1 MTQPTTAKRALRTET
16 IFCRADLTGAIRLA
30 RESFR
35 EVGDAAALLLA
46 AIACLLVALGC
57 GPEEPSAPDAA
68 RTPPRILSLSREVSE
83 LLVELGL
90 APSVVGAD
98 HASVALPQLA
108 DAADLGDAGASGA
121 DALALAAALRPDLAL
136 FLADGEPPFA
146 RALEAR
152 GIRSYVFAPHSAN
165 DVLAAVHRL
174 GAILGDE
181 TRTTALAARITQ
193 RRLPL
198 RDAARRAC
206 ARARRLAAPARSA
219 GRRRRRR
226 PAPRAARAGRRRERL
241 PRAAGRA
248 DARTPRGRRGAD
260 RRERAR
266 SGARRLGRAGCRA
279 RVRRPCA
286 A

>member
-1 MTQPTTAKRALRTET
+1 MKWAT
-16 IFCRADLTGAIRLA
+16 RL
-30 RESFR
+30 
-35 EVGDAAALLLA
+35 ALLLA

-57 GPEEPSAPDAA
+57 GPEEPAAPDAA

-121 DALALAAALRPDLAL
+121 DAIALAAALRPDLAL

-181 TRTTALAARITQ
+181 TRTTALAARITSDVS
-193 RRLPL
+193 RFATL
-198 RDAARRAC
+198 RD
-206 ARARRLAAPARSA
+206 
-219 GRRRRRR
+219 G
-226 PAPRAARAGRRRERL
+226 
-241 PRAAGRA
+241 
-248 DARTPRGRRGAD
+248 
-260 RRERAR
+260 
-266 SGARRLGRAGCRA
+266 RA
-279 RVRRPCA
+279 RVRVVWLLQRDPPVVVGGVGLLHELLELAGAENAFHGPPDAPTPERLEVDA
-286 A
+286 AQIAASEPDLVLDASGVPDVAPASGVRALVVPPDLASVPALDLAPRVERLHALFYPGESP